1 MVIDLG
7 RKITQKTEKRG
18 RRGLKY
24 DQKKKD
30 NGQRPSGMEEDF
42 IGNEGP
48 QRTLALEEEEEGEMM
63 KK

>member
-1 MVIDLG
+1 
-7 RKITQKTEKRG
+7 
-18 RRGLKY
+18 
-24 DQKKKD
+24 
-30 NGQRPSGMEEDF
+30 MEEDF